1 MLANCLKCIFEPV
14 DVKSTFPQVIYVDG
28 GVAGDNRFLLVV
40 TRFIGVGVEIIGCTC
55 QSFPAY
61 CLFSQFNPL
70 WGEHGGFYQSLVAD
84 FGLFRQFLQILAGVR
99 RQGMASMEQTAQY
112 TPFGAAPVV
121 TVTYESIF
129 AECLQNTDKCFSSID
144 VA

>member
-1 MLANCLKCIFEPV
+1 M
-14 DVKSTFPQVIYVDG
+14 
-28 GVAGDNRFLLVV
+28 
-40 TRFIGVGVEIIGCTC
+40 GVEIIGGTC

-112 TPFGAAPVV
+112 TPFGTAPVV
-121 TVTYESIF
+121 AVAYERIF
-129 AECLQNTDKCFSSID
+129 AECLQNVDKCVRSINIT
-144 VA
+144 